1 MSGKLPEE
9 FILAS
14 GCWLLS
20 ALWNEDG
27 QSEK

>member
-9 FILAS
+9 VRMKSI
-14 GCWLLS
+14 CWLLS
-20 ALWNEDG
+20 VLWNEDG